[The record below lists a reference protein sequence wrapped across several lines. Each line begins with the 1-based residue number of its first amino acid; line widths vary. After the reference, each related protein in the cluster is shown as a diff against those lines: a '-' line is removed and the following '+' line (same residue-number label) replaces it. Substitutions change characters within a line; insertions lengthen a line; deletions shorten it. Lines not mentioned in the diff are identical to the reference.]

1 MVTLTTKISSK
12 GQVVLPGPIRRK
24 LGLRAGDPLKAVT
37 EGDRIVLSRLTPPA
51 REARIG
57 IDALTGLPLLKAGAN
72 VQKLTSHQVA
82 VMLAEFP

>member
-1 MVTLTTKISSK
+1 MTTKISSK

-24 LGLRAGDPLKAVT
+24 LGLRAGEPLKAAI

-57 IDALTGLPLLKAGAN
+57 IDTLTGLPVLKAGAKA
-72 VQKLTSHQVA
+72 QKLTSRQVDA
-82 VMLAEFP
+82 LLAEFP